1 MKSTAMHKHAG
12 DMEEDF
18 EKLAMNA
25 EVRKISIRKPTDYT
39 SLKLQVIKQIKQK

>member
-1 MKSTAMHKHAG
+1 MYKHAG

-25 EVRKISIRKPTDYT
+25 KVRKISIKKANRLHKSEVT
-39 SLKLQVIKQIKQK
+39 SDQTN